1 MHATPGPVVLI
12 RDARPEEMEAVARLS
27 VDAYREFA
35 NVVGADV
42 WARMERNLA
51 RLGGDSPDAVTIVA
65 EIDGELVGTAEYL
78 GPRGR
83 RVGLVEAVP
92 EGEAYIGRLGVA
104 PHARTRRV
112 GKALTEEC
120 IRRARADGARTIGLA
135 TRDVMVAARAM
146 YESLG
151 FRHVR
156 TVDRGG
162 STFLTYVLDL
172 TR

>member
-1 MHATPGPVVLI
+1 
-12 RDARPEEMEAVARLS
+12 
-27 VDAYREFA
+27 
-35 NVVGADV
+35 
-42 WARMERNLA
+42 
-51 RLGGDSPDAVTIVA
+51 
-65 EIDGELVGTAEYL
+65 
-78 GPRGR
+78 
-83 RVGLVEAVP
+83 VESVP

-104 PHARTRRV
+104 PNARGRGLGR
-112 GKALTEEC
+112 ALTEEC

-135 TRDVMVAARAM
+135 TRDVMAAARAM

-151 FRHVR
+151 FRYVR

>member
-1 MHATPGPVVLI
+1 MQVLI
-12 RDARPEEMEAVARLS
+12 RDARSEELPAVARLS
-27 VDAYREFA
+27 VEAYREVA
-35 NVVGADV
+35 DAVGPEV
-42 WARMERNLA
+42 WSRMERNLS

-65 EIDGELVGTAEYL
+65 EVDGELAGTAEYL
-78 GPRGR
+78 GPTGR
-83 RVGLVEAVP
+83 RIGLVESVP

-104 PHARTRRV
+104 PNARGRGLGR
-112 GKALTEEC
+112 ALTEEC

-135 TRDVMVAARAM
+135 TRDVMAAARAM

-151 FRHVR
+151 FRYVR